1 VDYSSVQLQ
10 EELAALLREHGALI
24 VRIARSHESDR
35 GRAEEL
41 VQDIHVAIWQALPKF
56 RGEANVRTYIARIAQ
71 NRAITH
77 VMREARRPRSAPLE
91 EIVDVL
97 PSDTTGPEDAAAET
111 ETRRRLQRA
120 VGELPLALRLTVTLA
135 LEGFSPDEVATVLG
149 ISSSAASV
157 RLHRAKAA
165 LMNKL
170 NSGEA

>member
-1 VDYSSVQLQ
+1 LTQ
-10 EELAALLREHGALI
+10 EELAALLREHSGLI

-56 RGEANVRTYIARIAQ
+56 RGEANLRTFIARIAQ

-77 VMREARRPRSAPLE
+77 VTREARRPRAAPLDD
-91 EIVDVL
+91 IGDNL
-97 PSDTTGPEDAAAET
+97 PSDSATPEDAVAET
-111 ETRRRLQRA
+111 QARRRLQRA

-149 ISSSAASV
+149 ISTSAASV

-165 LMNKL
+165 LMDKL
-170 NSGEA
+170 RIGEA